1 MRLTAIGP
9 WRTIAVV
16 VSAAAFLVAALLAP
30 GKHSTASSSRATSF
44 VAATEGQDG
53 KPHFRPEAR
62 TDLGRFRLARGHQ
75 VSVSTAETL
84 DGKGCLVEGDDQ
96 GETSSCLEGG
106 LFSSRKA
113 ELIVSSMGGPER
125 FDELHLTGV
134 VAPDIRSVRLVK
146 TDGTDTDLQLNAHR
160 AFVYQ
165 SSAGDLASKV
175 YPSALRLFGPSG
187 KLVETVDFPAA
198 G

>member
-1 MRLTAIGP
+1 MS
-9 WRTIAVV
+9 
-16 VSAAAFLVAALLAP
+16 VSA
-30 GKHSTASSSRATSF
+30 
-44 VAATEGQDG
+44 
-53 KPHFRPEAR
+53 
-62 TDLGRFRLARGHQ
+62 
-75 VSVSTAETL
+75 AETL

-134 VAPDIRSVRLVK
+134 VAPDIRLARLVK
-146 TDGTDTDLQLNAHR
+146 TDGTDTELQLNAHR

-165 SSAGDLASKV
+165 SPAGDLASKV